1 MTLEELASK
10 LTELEEARRQ
20 AERELAA
27 LEDRRERVAEL
38 ENDRDALVEYV
49 SQLPIA
55 LDELSGEERNR
66 VYRMLRLEVKP
77 ASEGFEVTGAFCTS
91 ERMSWR
97 RSRA

>member
-1 MTLEELASK
+1 
-10 LTELEEARRQ
+10 
-20 AERELAA
+20 
-27 LEDRRERVAEL
+27 VAEL

-77 ASEGFEVTGAFCTS
+77 ASESFEVTGAFCTS
-91 ERMSWR
+91 ERMSWHPSETAKTCEIMFHALLIQDGAR
-97 RSRA
+97 HLELVRT